1 MFYIIKKFILIIIL
15 SVYVNVF
22 IKGQFQLNGDASL
35 INCKCYQLTPDMG
48 NKAGSVWNINLI
60 DLNQS
65 FDKSFTVNLGCNSS
79 QWGGADG
86 MVFALQALNTSIGS
100 SGGGMGLGGVS
111 PSLGVYIDTYQ
122 NTSHGDMFNDHISI
136 NLDGDVLHSSTNN
149 IAGPYDLG
157 EVENCVPEPLRITWD
172 PIATLMNV
180 YYNNFLVLSYTGDII
195 NNVFNG
201 NPMVYWGFT
210 ASTGGASNFHQ
221 FCIDVPDLI
230 IDSSNL
236 IIEGEKCDQENGSI
250 FGINI
255 SGGINPYSWTWNNTN
270 SISLDTFNLN
280 GGNYN
285 LQITDGMGCLASHS
299 FHVPDLSGP
308 FIDSSNLIL
317 KNEDC
322 GQGNGSISNILI
334 NSIADSLQFYWNN
347 LLNDSINIENL
358 SANNYQLVVIDNFNC
373 TDTMNFII
381 IDTNYHNISIGYN
394 YNLLEANEPISFFQN
409 SNDSSFVNSWAFGD
423 DSISTEYEPIH
434 YFKYSG
440 HYTICL
446 EAANEFNCFDTNCIE
461 INILPA
467 EIIIPNIFSPNS
479 DGINDKFIIDG
490 VNDRFQIQIF
500 NRWGDLI
507 FSQDPFLNNW
517 EGINLNGK
525 EVNEGQ
531 YYYILRSEIENV
543 AISGGIMIVR

>member
-1 MFYIIKKFILIIIL
+1 
-15 SVYVNVF
+15 
-22 IKGQFQLNGDASL
+22 
-35 INCKCYQLTPDMG
+35 MG

-111 PSLGVYIDTYQ
+111 PSMGVYIDTYQ

-500 NRWGDLI
+500 NRWGNLI

-543 AISGGIMIVR
+543 AISGRIMIVR

>member
-15 SVYVNVF
+15 SVYVNVL

-86 MVFALQALNTSIGS
+86 MVFALQPLNTSIGS
-100 SGGGMGLGGVS
+100 SGGQMGLGGVS

-122 NTSHGDMFNDHISI
+122 NTSHGDIFNDHISI

-172 PIATLMNV
+172 PIATLINV

-270 SISLDTFNLN
+270 SISLDTFNIN

-322 GQGNGSISNILI
+322 GQGN
-334 NSIADSLQFYWNN
+334 
-347 LLNDSINIENL
+347 
-358 SANNYQLVVIDNFNC
+358 QLVVIDNFNC

-381 IDTNYHNISIGYN
+381 VDTNYHNISIGYN

-423 DSISTEYEPIH
+423 DSISTEYEPVH

-517 EGINLNGK
+517 EGINLSGK

-531 YYYILRSEIENV
+531 YYYLLRSEIENV